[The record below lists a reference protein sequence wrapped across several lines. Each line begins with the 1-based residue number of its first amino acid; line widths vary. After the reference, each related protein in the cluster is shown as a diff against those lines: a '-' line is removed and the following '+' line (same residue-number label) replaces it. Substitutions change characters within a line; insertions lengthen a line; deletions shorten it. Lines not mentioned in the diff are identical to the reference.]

1 VYVARHFKNGV
12 LIDTQKYLCMI
23 DHPKGDVSGSCELFK
38 FCEMTDNIS
47 ETVHNRNIVAWK
59 TNRKSYV
66 AYRMAPLSV
75 TLGDLKGH
83 LWCLK

>member
-1 VYVARHFKNGV
+1 
-12 LIDTQKYLCMI
+12 
-23 DHPKGDVSGSCELFK
+23 
-38 FCEMTDNIS
+38 MTDNIS